1 MGERLHSRGLAA
13 GPRCQGQHPA
23 CRGLGG
29 LGANATRGS
38 GLPASW
44 ATQPRWARGRGTAH
58 WDWVAGRALW
68 WAGPPALARRGRAA
82 GSWAAR
88 GKEGGKGEMGHGG
101 EGLGQLGTLGF
112 VFSFSIS
119 FSFLYLKPNLVL
131 KFKFNH
137 ALRV

>member
-1 MGERLHSRGLAA
+1 MG
-13 GPRCQGQHPA
+13 QGQGHGA
-23 CRGLGG
+23 LGLGG
-29 LGANATRGS
+29 WARAMVG
-38 GLPASW
+38 W
-44 ATQPRWARGRGTAH
+44 ATSAGAEGASRWLL
-58 WDWVAGRALW
+58 GRA
-68 WAGPPALARRGRAA
+68 
-82 GSWAAR
+82 
-88 GKEGGKGEMGHGG
+88 GKGGGKGEMGHGG